1 MAKTSPLFECTACG
15 ARHPKALGKC
25 TACGAWDTLQEVRG
39 SLKRDLQRAGSAYS
53 QSHYTGP
60 VALPDVEVTDTQRS
74 PTGLVELDRVLG
86 GGVVPGMVV
95 LLGGEPGIGKS
106 TLLLQWAAQAGES
119 GVESGLGPE
128 DTRGARGGRRESE
141 ANGRSPSS
149 STVLYASGEES
160 ERQIKL
166 RAQRLG
172 AENPGIHLLAET
184 DVRRIIEEA
193 ERMKPGLLLVD
204 SIQTLFDPDF
214 ESSAGSV
221 SQVRGCAAML
231 TRWAKTTGTP
241 LVLVGHVTKDGGLA
255 GPKVL
260 EHLVDTVLAFE
271 GDRHHH
277 HRLLRAL
284 KNRFGAAFELGVF
297 AMTEKGLVP
306 AEGNPFFLDAEPRP
320 GCAATV
326 VLSGTRPMV
335 VEIQALVAAAG
346 LGIPRR
352 TALGIDGQRLSM
364 LCAVAE
370 RRGGVQLHD
379 RDVYVNV
386 AGGLEIEDPAA
397 DLAVIA
403 ALCSSATGRLLAE
416 KGLFMGEVGLT
427 GEVRPVA
434 QLPLRL
440 QEGARLGFACA
451 AVPRLGLEGRSPLD
465 LFPETSVE
473 RLRGKAWLKGV
484 VEE

>member
-1 MAKTSPLFECTACG
+1 MAKTSPIFECTACG
-15 ARHPKALGKC
+15 ARYSRTLGKC
-25 TACGAWDTLQEVRG
+25 GACGAFDSIEEVKG
-39 SLKRDLQRAGSAYS
+39 SLRKDLGRSRSAFAQS
-53 QSHYTGP
+53 QYTGP
-60 VALPDVEVTDTQRS
+60 IPITEVEISETERV
-74 PTGLVELDRVLG
+74 PTGLAELDRVLG

-106 TLLLQWAAQAGES
+106 TLVLQWAASTTG
-119 GVESGLGPE
+119 
-128 DTRGARGGRRESE
+128 
-141 ANGRSPSS
+141 
-149 STVLYASGEES
+149 TVLYASGEES

-166 RAQRLG
+166 RAQRIG
-172 AENPGIHLLAET
+172 AESPDIHLFAET
-184 DVRRIIEEA
+184 DVRRILEVA
-193 ERMKPGLLLVD
+193 EQMKPSLLLVD

-221 SQVRGCAAML
+221 SQVRGCATLLA
-231 TRWAKTTGTP
+231 RWSKTSGTP
-241 LVLVGHVTKDGGLA
+241 LVLVGHVTKDGSLA

-297 AMTEKGLVP
+297 AMTGKGLVP
-306 AEGNPFFLDAEPRP
+306 VEGNPFFLDAEPRP

-335 VEIQALVAAAG
+335 VEIQALVASAG

-386 AGGLEIEDPAA
+386 AGGLEVEDPAA

-403 ALCSSATGRLLAE
+403 ALTSSATGRILAE
-416 KGLFMGEVGLT
+416 KCLFMGEVGLT

-434 QLPLRL
+434 QLPLRI
-440 QEGARLGFACA
+440 QEGARLGFERA
-451 AVPRLGLEGRSPLD
+451 AVPRMGLEGGKGLD
-465 LFPETSVE
+465 LILELSVE
-473 RLRGKAWLKGV
+473 RLRGKEWLKAKA
-484 VEE
+484 EEASLDGHG

>member
-1 MAKTSPLFECTACG
+1 MAKATSIFECTACG
-15 ARHPKALGKC
+15 ARHPKAMGRC
-25 TACGAWDTLQEVRG
+25 TACGAWDAVLEVRG
-39 SLKRDLQRAGSAYS
+39 SLKRDLQRSGSAYA
-53 QSHYTGP
+53 QSHYAGP
-60 VALPDVEVTDTQRS
+60 VALPDVDVRDAERA
-74 PTGLVELDRVLG
+74 PTGLPELDRVLG
-86 GGVVPGMVV
+86 GGVVPGMAV

-106 TLLLQWAAQAGES
+106 TLLLQWAARAG
-119 GVESGLGPE
+119 G
-128 DTRGARGGRRESE
+128 TA
-141 ANGRSPSS
+141 
-149 STVLYASGEES
+149 LYASGEES

-172 AENPGIHLLAET
+172 AEHPGIHLLAET
-184 DVRRIIEEA
+184 DVRRILEEA

-214 ESSAGSV
+214 ESGAGSV
-221 SQVRGCAAML
+221 SQVRGCAALL
-231 TRWAKTTGTP
+231 TRWAKATGTP

-297 AMTEKGLVP
+297 AMTERGLVP

-335 VEIQALVAAAG
+335 VEIQALVASAG

-379 RDVYVNV
+379 RDVYLNV

-403 ALCSSATGRLLAE
+403 ALCSSAGGRLLAE
-416 KGLFMGEVGLT
+416 KCLFLGEVGLT

-451 AVPRLGLEGRSPLD
+451 AVPRLGLEGKSPLD

-473 RLRGKAWLKGV
+473 RLRGKAWLKGL

>member
-1 MAKTSPLFECTACG
+1 MAKASPLYECTACG

-25 TACGAWDTLQEVRG
+25 TACGAWDTVQEVRG
-39 SLKRDLQRAGSAYS
+39 ALKRDLQRAGSAYA
-53 QSHYTGP
+53 QSHYAGP
-60 VALPDVEVTDTQRS
+60 VALPDVEVTDTQRC
-74 PTGLVELDRVLG
+74 PTGLAELDRVLG
-86 GGVVPGMVV
+86 GGVVPGMVA

-106 TLLLQWAAQAGES
+106 TLLLQWAATAEGS
-119 GVESGLGPE
+119 
-128 DTRGARGGRRESE
+128 
-141 ANGRSPSS
+141 
-149 STVLYASGEES
+149 VLYASGEES

-172 AENPGIHLLAET
+172 AESPGIHLLAET
-184 DVRRIIEEA
+184 DVRRILEEA

-204 SIQTLFDPDF
+204 SIQTLFDPEF

-221 SQVRGCAAML
+221 SQVRGCAALL
-231 TRWAKTTGTP
+231 TRWAKATGTP

-451 AVPRLGLEGRSPLD
+451 AVPRLGLEGRSPLE
-465 LFPETSVE
+465 LYPETSVE

>member
-1 MAKTSPLFECTACG
+1 MAKTSPHFECTACG
-15 ARHPKALGKC
+15 ARHPKAMGKC
-25 TACGAWDTLQEVRG
+25 TACGTWDTVQEVRG
-39 SLKRDLQRAGSAYS
+39 ALKRDLQRAGSAYA
-53 QSHYTGP
+53 QSHYSGP
-60 VALPDVEVTDTQRS
+60 VALPDVDVTDTERV
-74 PTGLVELDRVLG
+74 PTGLRELDRVLG
-86 GGVVPGMVV
+86 GGVVPGMVA

-106 TLLLQWAAQAGES
+106 TLLLQWAATTS
-119 GVESGLGPE
+119 G
-128 DTRGARGGRRESE
+128 
-141 ANGRSPSS
+141 
-149 STVLYASGEES
+149 TVLYASGEES

-184 DVRRIIEEA
+184 DVRRILEEA

-204 SIQTLFDPDF
+204 SIQTLFDPEF

-221 SQVRGCAAML
+221 SQVRGCAALL

-241 LVLVGHVTKDGGLA
+241 LVLVGHVTKDGSLA

-335 VEIQALVAAAG
+335 VEIQALVASAG

-403 ALCSSATGRLLAE
+403 ALCSSAGGRLLAE
-416 KGLFMGEVGLT
+416 KCLFMGEVGLT

-451 AVPRLGLEGRSPLD
+451 AVPRLGFEGKSPLE
-465 LFPETSVE
+465 LFLETSVE

>member
-1 MAKTSPLFECTACG
+1 MAKASPLFECTACG

-25 TACGAWDTLQEVRG
+25 TACGAWDTVQEVRG
-39 SLKRDLQRAGSAYS
+39 SLRRDLQRAGSAYA

-60 VALPDVEVTDTQRS
+60 VALPDVEVADAQRAA
-74 PTGLVELDRVLG
+74 TGLAELDRVLG

-106 TLLLQWAAQAGES
+106 TLLLQWAASAPG
-119 GVESGLGPE
+119 
-128 DTRGARGGRRESE
+128 
-141 ANGRSPSS
+141 
-149 STVLYASGEES
+149 TVLYASGEES

-172 AENPGIHLLAET
+172 AENPDIHLLAET

-297 AMTEKGLVP
+297 AMTEKGLVA

-335 VEIQALVAAAG
+335 VEIQALVAPAG

-352 TALGIDGQRLSM
+352 TALGLDGQRLAM
-364 LCAVAE
+364 LCAVIE

-416 KGLFMGEVGLT
+416 KALFMGEVGLT

-440 QEGARLGFACA
+440 QEGARLGFAAA
-451 AVPRLGLEGRSPLD
+451 AVPRLGLEGKAPLD

-473 RLRGKAWLKGV
+473 RLRGKGWLKGTV
-484 VEE
+484 DE

>member
-1 MAKTSPLFECTACG
+1 MAKTSPVFECTACG
-15 ARHPKALGKC
+15 ARYPRAMGKC
-25 TACGAWDTLQEVRG
+25 GACGAFDSIEEVKGALR
-39 SLKRDLQRAGSAYS
+39 KDLSRARSAFAQSQYS
-53 QSHYTGP
+53 GP
-60 VALPDVEVTDTQRS
+60 VPITEVEISEAERV
-74 PTGLVELDRVLG
+74 PTGLAELDRVLG

-106 TLLLQWAAQAGES
+106 TLVLQWAATSAG
-119 GVESGLGPE
+119 
-128 DTRGARGGRRESE
+128 
-141 ANGRSPSS
+141 
-149 STVLYASGEES
+149 TVLYASGEES

-172 AENPGIHLLAET
+172 AESPDILLFAET
-184 DVRRIIEEA
+184 DVRRILEVA
-193 ERMKPGLLLVD
+193 EKMKPSLLLVD

-221 SQVRGCAAML
+221 SQVRGCATLLA
-231 TRWAKTTGTP
+231 RWAKASGTP
-241 LVLVGHVTKDGGLA
+241 LVLVGHVTKDGSLA

-297 AMTEKGLVP
+297 AMTGKGLVP

-335 VEIQALVAAAG
+335 VEIQALVASAG

-386 AGGLEIEDPAA
+386 AGGLEVEDPAA

-403 ALCSSATGRLLAE
+403 ALTSSATGRILAD
-416 KGLFMGEVGLT
+416 KCLFMGEVGLT

-434 QLPLRL
+434 QLPLRI
-440 QEGARLGFACA
+440 QEGARLGFERA
-451 AVPRLGLEGRSPLD
+451 AVPRMGLEGGKGLNLLLER
-465 LFPETSVE
+465 SVE
-473 RLRGKAWLKGV
+473 RLRGKEWLNAKVDEMSGN
-484 VEE
+484 

>member
-1 MAKTSPLFECTACG
+1 MAKTSSMFECTACG
-15 ARHPKALGKC
+15 TRYPKPMGKC
-25 TACGAWDTLQEVRG
+25 GTCGAFGTIEEVRDRD
-39 SLKRDLQRAGSAYS
+39 LKRTGSAYALS
-53 QSHYTGP
+53 QYQEP
-60 VALPDVEVTDTQRS
+60 VPLDDVEVRDTERAA
-74 PTGLVELDRVLG
+74 TGLVELDRVLG

-106 TLLLQWAAQAGES
+106 TLVLQWAAAC
-119 GVESGLGPE
+119 
-128 DTRGARGGRRESE
+128 GGS
-141 ANGRSPSS
+141 
-149 STVLYASGEES
+149 VLYASGEES

-172 AENPGIHLLAET
+172 AENPGIHLFAET
-184 DVRRIIEEA
+184 DVRRILETA
-193 ERMKPGLLLVD
+193 DRMKPTLLLVD
-204 SIQTLFDPDF
+204 SIQTLFDPEF

-221 SQVRGCAAML
+221 SQVRGCAAL
-231 TRWAKTTGTP
+231 LSRWAKQTGTP
-241 LVLVGHVTKDGGLA
+241 LVLVGHVTKDGTLA

-297 AMTEKGLVP
+297 AMTERGLVP
-306 AEGNPFFLDAEPRP
+306 AEGNPFFLESEARP

-335 VEIQALVAAAG
+335 VEIQALVASAG

-364 LCAVAE
+364 LCAVTE

-379 RDVYVNV
+379 RDVYLNV
-386 AGGLEIEDPAA
+386 AGGLEVEDPAA
-397 DLAVIA
+397 DLAVVA
-403 ALCSSATGRLLAE
+403 ALTSSATGRVLAG
-416 KGLFMGEVGLT
+416 KCLFLGEVGLT

-440 QEGARLGFACA
+440 QEGSRLGFDRA
-451 AVPRLGLEGRSPLD
+451 AVPRMGLDPGFGSSLE
-465 LFPETSVE
+465 LFPERGLE
-473 RLRGKAWLKGV
+473 RLRSKSWLLART
-484 VEE
+484 EEGPGGEAG

>member
-15 ARHPKALGKC
+15 ARHPKAMGKC
-25 TACGAWDTLQEVRG
+25 TGCGAWDTVQEVRG
-39 SLKRDLQRAGSAYS
+39 SLKRDLQRAGSAYA
-53 QSHYTGP
+53 QSHYAGP
-60 VALPDVEVTDTQRS
+60 VALPDVDVTDTQRS

-86 GGVVPGMVV
+86 GGVVPGMVA

-106 TLLLQWAAQAGES
+106 TLLLQWAATAEG
-119 GVESGLGPE
+119 
-128 DTRGARGGRRESE
+128 
-141 ANGRSPSS
+141 
-149 STVLYASGEES
+149 TVLYASGEES

-241 LVLVGHVTKDGGLA
+241 LVLVGHVTKDGSLA

-352 TALGIDGQRLSM
+352 TALGIDGPRLAM

-379 RDVYVNV
+379 RDIYVNV

-403 ALCSSATGRLLAE
+403 ALCSSAGGRLLAE
-416 KGLFMGEVGLT
+416 KCLFMGEVGLT

-440 QEGARLGFACA
+440 QEGARLGFASA
-451 AVPRLGLEGRSPLD
+451 AVPRLGLEGKSPLD

>member
-1 MAKTSPLFECTACG
+1 MAKPSSVFECTACG
-15 ARHPKALGKC
+15 ARYPKPMGKC
-25 TACGAWDTLQEVRG
+25 GGCGAFGTIEEVRG
-39 SLKRDLQRAGSAYS
+39 SLKKGLDRSRSAYA
-53 QSHYTGP
+53 QSHYNGP
-60 VALPDVEVTDTQRS
+60 VSLLDVEISETQRT
-74 PTGLVELDRVLG
+74 PTGLPELDRVLG
-86 GGVVPGMVV
+86 GGFVPGMVV

-106 TLLLQWAAQAGES
+106 TLLLQWAANAS
-119 GVESGLGPE
+119 G
-128 DTRGARGGRRESE
+128 
-141 ANGRSPSS
+141 
-149 STVLYASGEES
+149 TVLYASGEES

-166 RAQRLG
+166 RARRLG

-184 DVRRIIEEA
+184 DVRAILEA
-193 ERMKPGLLLVD
+193 ADQMKPALLMID
-204 SIQTLFDPDF
+204 SIQTLFDPEF

-221 SQVRGCAAML
+221 GQVRGCAQIL
-231 TRWAKTTGTP
+231 TKWSKATGTP

-297 AMTEKGLVP
+297 AMTERGLVP
-306 AEGNPFFLDAEPRP
+306 AEGNPFFLETEPRP

-326 VLSGTRPMV
+326 VLNGTRPVV
-335 VEIQALVAAAG
+335 VEIQALVASAG

-352 TALGIDGQRLSM
+352 TALGIDGQRLAM

-386 AGGLEIEDPAA
+386 AGGLEVEDPAA
-397 DLAVIA
+397 DMAVIA
-403 ALCSSATGRLLAE
+403 ALVSSATGRLLAD
-416 KGLFMGEVGLT
+416 KCLFMGEVGLT

-440 QEGARLGFACA
+440 QEGARLGFDRA
-451 AVPRLGLEGRSPLD
+451 AVPRLGLEPGIGSGLELYPEKGLERIRSKSWLMAR
-465 LFPETSVE
+465 PEN
-473 RLRGKAWLKGV
+473 
-484 VEE
+484 EE

>member
-1 MAKTSPLFECTACG
+1 MAKPSSHYECTSCG
-15 ARHPKALGKC
+15 ARFPQPMGKC
-25 TACGAWDTLQEVRG
+25 GSCGAFGTIEEVRG
-39 SLKRDLQRAGSAYS
+39 SLRKDLSRARSAFSESAY
-53 QSHYTGP
+53 TDP
-60 VALPDVEVTDTQRS
+60 VPLLSVQISETSRTA
-74 PTGLVELDRVLG
+74 TGLPELDRVLG

-106 TLLLQWAAQAGES
+106 TLVLQWAAAI
-119 GVESGLGPE
+119 
-128 DTRGARGGRRESE
+128 GGD
-141 ANGRSPSS
+141 
-149 STVLYASGEES
+149 VLYASGEES

-172 AENPGIHLLAET
+172 AESPGIHLFAET
-184 DVRRIIEEA
+184 DVRRILEAA
-193 ERMKPGLLLVD
+193 ERMKPALLLVD
-204 SIQTLFDPDF
+204 SIQTLFDPEF

-221 SQVRGCAAML
+221 SQVRGCATLLA
-231 TRWAKTTGTP
+231 RWAKTTGTP
-241 LVLVGHVTKDGGLA
+241 LVLVGHVTKDGTLA

-297 AMTEKGLVP
+297 AMTEHGLVP
-306 AEGNPFFLDAEPRP
+306 AEGNPFFLESEPRP

-326 VLSGTRPMV
+326 VLSGTRPV
-335 VEIQALVAAAG
+335 IVEIQALVASAG

-352 TALGIDGQRLSM
+352 TALGIDGQRLAM

-379 RDVYVNV
+379 RDVYLNV
-386 AGGLEIEDPAA
+386 AGGLEVEDPAA

-403 ALCSSATGRLLAE
+403 ALTSSATGRVLAPRC
-416 KGLFMGEVGLT
+416 LFLGEVGLT
-427 GEVRPVA
+427 GEVRPVS

-440 QEGARLGFACA
+440 QEGARLGFQSA
-451 AVPRLGLEGRSPLD
+451 AVPRLGLDAVKDAPLQ
-465 LFPETSVE
+465 LYPELGME
-473 RLRGKAWLKGV
+473 RLKGKAWLLGRTEP
-484 VEE
+484 VEAD

>member
-1 MAKTSPLFECTACG
+1 MAKTSTVFECTACG
-15 ARHPKALGKC
+15 ARAPQPMGKC
-25 TACGAWDTLQEVRG
+25 GACGSFGTIEEVRG
-39 SLKRDLQRAGSAYS
+39 ALRKDLSRTRSAFAQSAYLD
-53 QSHYTGP
+53 P
-60 VALPDVEVTDTQRS
+60 VSLRDVAISDDDRR
-74 PTGLVELDRVLG
+74 PTGLLELDRVLG

-106 TLLLQWAAQAGES
+106 TLVLQWAAACG
-119 GVESGLGPE
+119 
-128 DTRGARGGRRESE
+128 GA
-141 ANGRSPSS
+141 
-149 STVLYASGEES
+149 VLYASGEES

-166 RAQRLG
+166 RARRLG
-172 AENPGIHLLAET
+172 AENPAIHLFAET
-184 DVRRIIEEA
+184 DVRRILEA
-193 ERMKPGLLLVD
+193 AEAMKPALLLVD
-204 SIQTLFDPDF
+204 SIQTLFDPEF

-221 SQVRGCAAML
+221 SQVRGCATLLA
-231 TRWAKTTGTP
+231 RWAKSTGTP
-241 LVLVGHVTKDGGLA
+241 LVLVGHVTKDGTLA

-297 AMTEKGLVP
+297 AMTEAGLVP
-306 AEGNPFFLDAEPRP
+306 VDGNPFFLDAEPSP

-326 VLSGTRPMV
+326 VLSGTRPV
-335 VEIQALVAAAG
+335 EVEIQALVASAG

-352 TALGIDGQRLSM
+352 TALGIDGQRLAM

-370 RRGGVQLHD
+370 RRGGIQLHD
-379 RDVYVNV
+379 RDVYLNV
-386 AGGLEIEDPAA
+386 AGGMEIEDPAA

-403 ALCSSATGRLLAE
+403 ALASSALGRLLAP
-416 KGLFMGEVGLT
+416 KALFLGEVGLT

-440 QEGARLGFACA
+440 QEGARLGFQRA
-451 AVPRLGLEGRSPLD
+451 AVPRLGLEPGLKAPLELLPERSM
-465 LFPETSVE
+465 E
-473 RLRGKAWLKGV
+473 RLRGKSWLLGRLD
-484 VEE
+484 EE

>member
-1 MAKTSPLFECTACG
+1 MAKATPLFECTACG

-25 TACGAWDTLQEVRG
+25 TACGAWDSVHEVRG
-39 SLKRDLQRAGSAYS
+39 TLKRDLQRAGSAFA

-60 VALPDVEVTDTQRS
+60 VALQDVEVSDAQRR
-74 PTGLVELDRVLG
+74 PTGIVELDRVLG

-106 TLLLQWAAQAGES
+106 TLLLQWAATAEG
-119 GVESGLGPE
+119 
-128 DTRGARGGRRESE
+128 
-141 ANGRSPSS
+141 
-149 STVLYASGEES
+149 TVLYASGEES

-172 AENPGIHLLAET
+172 AEYPGIHLLAET
-184 DVRRIIEEA
+184 DVRRILEEA

-221 SQVRGCAAML
+221 SQVRGCAALL

-241 LVLVGHVTKDGGLA
+241 LVLVGHVTKDGSLA

-297 AMTEKGLVP
+297 AMTERGLVP

-335 VEIQALVAAAG
+335 VEIQALVASAG

-352 TALGIDGQRLSM
+352 TALGIDGQRLAM

-379 RDVYVNV
+379 RDVYLNV

-403 ALCSSATGRLLAE
+403 ALCSSAGGRLLAE
-416 KGLFMGEVGLT
+416 KCLFMGEVGLT

-440 QEGARLGFACA
+440 QEGARLGFSCA
-451 AVPRLGLEGRSPLD
+451 AVPRIGLEGRSPLD
-465 LFPETSVE
+465 LFPEVSVE

>member
-1 MAKTSPLFECTACG
+1 MAKISSHFECTACG
-15 ARHPKALGKC
+15 ARFPQSMGKC
-25 TACGAWDTLQEVRG
+25 GSCGSFGTIEEVRG
-39 SLKRDLQRAGSAYS
+39 SLRKDLSRTRSAFAESTY
-53 QSHYTGP
+53 QEP
-60 VALPDVEVTDTQRS
+60 VPILDVEISDTLRTG
-74 PTGLVELDRVLG
+74 TGLPELDRVLG

-106 TLLLQWAAQAGES
+106 TLVLQWAVAC
-119 GVESGLGPE
+119 
-128 DTRGARGGRRESE
+128 GGD
-141 ANGRSPSS
+141 
-149 STVLYASGEES
+149 VLYASGEES

-172 AENPGIHLLAET
+172 AENPGIHLFAET
-184 DVRRIIEEA
+184 DVRRILETA
-193 ERMKPGLLLVD
+193 ERMKPALLLVD
-204 SIQTLFDPDF
+204 SIQTLFDPEF
-214 ESSAGSV
+214 ESASGSV
-221 SQVRGCAAML
+221 SQVRGCATLLA
-231 TRWAKTTGTP
+231 RWAKTTGTP
-241 LVLVGHVTKDGGLA
+241 LVLVGHVTKDGSLA

-297 AMTEKGLVP
+297 AMTERGLVA
-306 AEGNPFFLDAEPRP
+306 AEGNPFFLEAAPRP

-326 VLSGTRPMV
+326 VLSGTRPV
-335 VEIQALVAAAG
+335 IVEIQALVASAG

-352 TALGIDGQRLSM
+352 TALGIDGARLSM

-379 RDVYVNV
+379 RDVYLNV
-386 AGGLEIEDPAA
+386 AGGLEVEDPAA

-403 ALCSSATGRLLAE
+403 ALASSATGRVLTHRC
-416 KGLFMGEVGLT
+416 LFMGEVGLT
-427 GEVRPVA
+427 GEVRPVS

-440 QEGARLGFACA
+440 QEGARLGFEHA
-451 AVPRLGLEGRSPLD
+451 AVPRLGLEPGMTSPLE
-465 LFPETSVE
+465 LFPEVGME
-473 RLRGKAWLKGV
+473 RLKGKPWLLGRA
-484 VEE
+484 EGAGDLE

>member
-1 MAKTSPLFECTACG
+1 MAKSSPVFECNACG
-15 ARHPKALGKC
+15 ARYPKPMGKC
-25 TACGAWDTLQEVRG
+25 GSCGAFGTIEE
-39 SLKRDLQRAGSAYS
+39 LKGALKRAGSAYA
-53 QSHYTGP
+53 QSHYQEPVPLMAVETSETTRLATGI
-60 VALPDVEVTDTQRS
+60 A
-74 PTGLVELDRVLG
+74 ELDRVLG

-106 TLLLQWAAQAGES
+106 TLVLQWAANA
-119 GVESGLGPE
+119 P
-128 DTRGARGGRRESE
+128 GA
-141 ANGRSPSS
+141 
-149 STVLYASGEES
+149 VLYASGEES

-172 AENPGIHLLAET
+172 AESPHIHLFAET
-184 DVRRIIEEA
+184 DVRRILEVA
-193 ERMKPGLLLVD
+193 QVMKPSLLLVD
-204 SIQTLFDPDF
+204 SIQTLFDPEF
-214 ESSAGSV
+214 ESSSGSV
-221 SQVRGCAAML
+221 SQVRGCAALL

-241 LVLVGHVTKDGGLA
+241 LVLVGHVTKDGSLA

-306 AEGNPFFLDAEPRP
+306 AEGNPFFLETEPRP

-326 VLSGTRPMV
+326 VLSGTRPVV
-335 VEIQALVAAAG
+335 VEIQALVASAG

-386 AGGLEIEDPAA
+386 AGGLEVEDPAA

-403 ALCSSATGRLLAE
+403 ALVSSATGRLLAS
-416 KGLFMGEVGLT
+416 KCLFMGEVGLT

-434 QLPLRL
+434 QLPLRI
-440 QEGARLGFACA
+440 QEGARLGFER
-451 AVPRLGLEGRSPLD
+451 AVVPQLGFEGGSKALQVFTERGL
-465 LFPETSVE
+465 E
-473 RLRGKAWLKGV
+473 RLRAKGWLAGKAGG
-484 VEE
+484 EEED

>member
-1 MAKTSPLFECTACG
+1 MGKCGACG
-15 ARHPKALGKC
+15 GFG
-25 TACGAWDTLQEVRG
+25 TIEEVRG
-39 SLKRDLQRAGSAYS
+39 GLRKDLSRARSAFSQNAYQDPVSLAEVATSDLER
-53 QSHYTGP
+53 
-60 VALPDVEVTDTQRS
+60 R

-106 TLLLQWAAQAGES
+106 TLVLQWAAAG
-119 GVESGLGPE
+119 
-128 DTRGARGGRRESE
+128 RG
-141 ANGRSPSS
+141 
-149 STVLYASGEES
+149 TVLYASGEES

-172 AENPGIHLLAET
+172 AENPDIHLFAET
-184 DVRRIIEEA
+184 DVRRILEA
-193 ERMKPGLLLVD
+193 AEAMKPGLLLVD
-204 SIQTLFDPDF
+204 SIQTLFDPEF
-214 ESSAGSV
+214 ESAAGSV
-221 SQVRGCAAML
+221 SQVRGCATLLA
-231 TRWAKTTGTP
+231 RWAKTTGTP
-241 LVLVGHVTKDGGLA
+241 LVLVGHVTKDGTLA

-297 AMTEKGLVP
+297 AMTERGLVP
-306 AEGNPFFLDAEPRP
+306 VDGNPFFLEMEPSP

-335 VEIQALVAAAG
+335 VEIQALVASAG

-352 TALGIDGQRLSM
+352 TALGIDAQRLAM

-370 RRGGVQLHD
+370 RRGGIQLHD
-379 RDVYVNV
+379 RDVYLNV

-403 ALCSSATGRLLAE
+403 ALASSALGRLLTPKA
-416 KGLFMGEVGLT
+416 LFLGEVGLT

-440 QEGARLGFACA
+440 QEGARLGFDRAM
-451 AVPRLGLEGRSPLD
+451 VPRMGLEPGLSSPLD
-465 LFPETSVE
+465 LLPERSLE
-473 RLRGKAWLKGV
+473 RLRGKSWLLGRPEA
-484 VEE
+484 EEE

>member
-1 MAKTSPLFECTACG
+1 MAKPSPMFECTACG
-15 ARHPKALGKC
+15 ARYPKALGKC
-25 TACGAWDTLQEVRG
+25 SACGAWDAVEEVRG
-39 SLKRDLQRAGSAYS
+39 ALRRDLRRFGNEPGSAFS
-53 QSHYTGP
+53 QGAYAGP
-60 VALPDVEVTDTQRS
+60 VSMLDVAISETEREA
-74 PTGLVELDRVLG
+74 TGLVELDRVLG

-106 TLLLQWAAQAGES
+106 TLLLQWAARAKGM
-119 GVESGLGPE
+119 
-128 DTRGARGGRRESE
+128 
-141 ANGRSPSS
+141 
-149 STVLYASGEES
+149 VLYASGEES

-172 AENPGIHLLAET
+172 AENPAIHLLAET
-184 DVRRIIEEA
+184 DVHAILA
-193 ERMKPGLLLVD
+193 AADRMAPCLLLVD
-204 SIQTLFDPDF
+204 SIQTLFDPEF

-221 SQVRGCAAML
+221 SQVRGCAQKLA
-231 TRWAKTTGTP
+231 RWSKATGTP
-241 LVLVGHVTKDGGLA
+241 LVLVGHVTKDGSLA

-297 AMTEKGLVP
+297 AMTERGLVP
-306 AEGNPFFLDAEPRP
+306 AEGNPFFLDAEARP

-335 VEIQALVAAAG
+335 VEIQALVASAG

-352 TALGIDGQRLSM
+352 TALGIDSQRLAM

-386 AGGLEIEDPAA
+386 AGGLEVEDPAA
-397 DLAVIA
+397 DLAVVA
-403 ALCSSATGRLLAE
+403 ALASSATGRLLAE
-416 KGLFMGEVGLT
+416 KCLFMGEVGLT

-440 QEGARLGFACA
+440 QEGSRLGFARA
-451 AVPRLGLEGRSPLD
+451 AVPRLGLEGKAPLEI
-465 LFPETSVE
+465 LAETSVE
-473 RLRGKAWLKGV
+473 RLRMRSWLGGV
-484 VEE
+484 AEEP

>member
-1 MAKTSPLFECTACG
+1 MAKLSSHFECTACG
-15 ARHPKALGKC
+15 ARHPKAMGKC
-25 TACGAWDTLQEVRG
+25 TACGAWDTIQEVRG
-39 SLKRDLQRAGSAYS
+39 TLKRDLQRAGSAYS

-60 VALPDVEVTDTQRS
+60 VALPDVDVTDTQRI
-74 PTGLVELDRVLG
+74 PTGLRELDRVLG
-86 GGVVPGMVV
+86 GGVVPGMVA

-106 TLLLQWAAQAGES
+106 TLLLQWAATATG
-119 GVESGLGPE
+119 
-128 DTRGARGGRRESE
+128 
-141 ANGRSPSS
+141 
-149 STVLYASGEES
+149 TVLYASGEES

-221 SQVRGCAAML
+221 SQVRGCAALL
-231 TRWAKTTGTP
+231 TRWAKTTSTP
-241 LVLVGHVTKDGGLA
+241 LVLVGHVTKDGSLA

-277 HRLLRAL
+277 HRLLRSL

-335 VEIQALVAAAG
+335 VEIQALVASAG

-352 TALGIDGQRLSM
+352 TALGIDGQRLAM

-379 RDVYVNV
+379 RDVYLNV

-403 ALCSSATGRLLAE
+403 ALCSSAAGRLLAE
-416 KGLFMGEVGLT
+416 KCLFMGEVGLT

-451 AVPRLGLEGRSPLD
+451 VVPRLGLEGKSPLD

-473 RLRGKAWLKGV
+473 RLRGKAWLKGS

>member
-1 MAKTSPLFECTACG
+1 MAYSLGMAKSSTLFECTACG
-15 ARHPKALGKC
+15 ARYPKPMGKC
-25 TACGAWDTLQEVRG
+25 GSCGAFGTIEE
-39 SLKRDLQRAGSAYS
+39 LKGAFRPKGSAYAQS
-53 QSHYTGP
+53 QYLDPIPLTS
-60 VALPDVEVTDTQRS
+60 VEISETQRLA
-74 PTGLVELDRVLG
+74 TGIEELDRVLG

-106 TLLLQWAAQAGES
+106 TLVLQWAANSTG
-119 GVESGLGPE
+119 
-128 DTRGARGGRRESE
+128 
-141 ANGRSPSS
+141 
-149 STVLYASGEES
+149 TVLYASGEES

-172 AENPGIHLLAET
+172 AESPDILLFAET
-184 DVRRIIEEA
+184 DVRRILEVAQQI
-193 ERMKPGLLLVD
+193 KPSLLLVD

-221 SQVRGCAAML
+221 SQVRGCAALL
-231 TRWAKTTGTP
+231 TRWAKSTGTP
-241 LVLVGHVTKDGGLA
+241 LVLVGHVTKDGSLA

-297 AMTEKGLVP
+297 AMTERGLLA
-306 AEGNPFFLDAEPRP
+306 AEGNPFFLEADPRP

-326 VLSGTRPMV
+326 VLSGTRPVV
-335 VEIQALVAAAG
+335 VEIQALVASAG

-370 RRGGVQLHD
+370 RRGGIQLHD
-379 RDVYVNV
+379 RDVYLNV
-386 AGGLEIEDPAA
+386 AGGLEVEDPAA

-403 ALCSSATGRLLAE
+403 ALASSATGRLLAP
-416 KGLFMGEVGLT
+416 KCLFMGEVGLT

-440 QEGARLGFACA
+440 QEGARLGFDRA
-451 AVPRLGLEGRSPLD
+451 AVPRLGLDPGTTPLE
-465 LFPETSVE
+465 LFAELGLE
-473 RLRGKAWLKGV
+473 RLRGKSWLVGKAEDTSG
-484 VEE
+484 EQY

>member
-1 MAKTSPLFECTACG
+1 MAKASPHFECTACG
-15 ARHPKALGKC
+15 ARHPKAMGKC
-25 TACGAWDTLQEVRG
+25 TACGAWEAVQEVRG
-39 SLKRDLQRAGSAYS
+39 TLKRDLQRSEVAFVQGHYS
-53 QSHYTGP
+53 GP
-60 VALPDVEVTDTQRS
+60 VALPDVLVTDSQRE

-86 GGVVPGMVV
+86 GGVVPGMVA

-106 TLLLQWAAQAGES
+106 TLLLQWAATS
-119 GVESGLGPE
+119 
-128 DTRGARGGRRESE
+128 RGK
-141 ANGRSPSS
+141 
-149 STVLYASGEES
+149 VLYASGEES

-184 DVRRIIEEA
+184 DVRRILEA
-193 ERMKPGLLLVD
+193 AEQMKPDLLLVD

-221 SQVRGCAAML
+221 SQVRGCATLL
-231 TRWAKTTGTP
+231 TSWAKATGTP
-241 LVLVGHVTKDGGLA
+241 LVLVGHVTKDGSLA

-297 AMTEKGLVP
+297 AMTERGLVP

-335 VEIQALVAAAG
+335 VEIQALVASSG

-352 TALGIDGQRLSM
+352 TALGIDGQRLAM

-379 RDVYVNV
+379 RDVYLNV

-397 DLAVIA
+397 DLAVVA
-403 ALCSSATGRLLAE
+403 ALCSSATGRLLAP
-416 KGLFMGEVGLT
+416 KCLFMGEVGLT

-440 QEGARLGFACA
+440 QEGARLGFGAA
-451 AVPRLGLEGRSPLD
+451 AVPRLGLEGKSPLE
-465 LFPETSVE
+465 LYAEISVE
-473 RLRGKAWLKGV
+473 RLRSKAWLKDM

>member
-15 ARHPKALGKC
+15 ARHPKAMGKC
-25 TACGAWDTLQEVRG
+25 TACGAWDSVLEVRG
-39 SLKRDLQRAGSAYS
+39 SLKRDLQRAGSAYA
-53 QSHYTGP
+53 QSHYSGP
-60 VALPDVEVTDTQRS
+60 VALPDVDVTDTQRI
-74 PTGLVELDRVLG
+74 PTGLRELDRVLG
-86 GGVVPGMVV
+86 GGVVPGMVA

-106 TLLLQWAAQAGES
+106 TLLLQWAATATG
-119 GVESGLGPE
+119 
-128 DTRGARGGRRESE
+128 
-141 ANGRSPSS
+141 
-149 STVLYASGEES
+149 TVLYASGEES

-184 DVRRIIEEA
+184 DVRRILEEA
-193 ERMKPGLLLVD
+193 ERMKPDLLLVD
-204 SIQTLFDPDF
+204 SIQTLFDPEF

-241 LVLVGHVTKDGGLA
+241 LVLVGHVTKDGSLA

-306 AEGNPFFLDAEPRP
+306 AEGNPFFLEAEARP

-335 VEIQALVAAAG
+335 VEIQALVASAG

-379 RDVYVNV
+379 RDVYLNV

-403 ALCSSATGRLLAE
+403 ALCSSAGGRLLAE
-416 KGLFMGEVGLT
+416 KCLFMGEVGLT

-451 AVPRLGLEGRSPLD
+451 VVPRLGLEGKSPLD
-465 LFPETSVE
+465 LFPEISVE

>member
-1 MAKTSPLFECTACG
+1 MARTSPLFECTACG

-25 TACGAWDTLQEVRG
+25 TACGAWDTVQEVRG

-86 GGVVPGMVV
+86 GGVVPGMVA

-106 TLLLQWAAQAGES
+106 TLLLQWAATAEG
-119 GVESGLGPE
+119 
-128 DTRGARGGRRESE
+128 
-141 ANGRSPSS
+141 
-149 STVLYASGEES
+149 TVLYASGEES

-306 AEGNPFFLDAEPRP
+306 AEGNPFFLDAQPRP

-451 AVPRLGLEGRSPLD
+451 AVPRLGLEGKSPLD

>member
-1 MAKTSPLFECTACG
+1 MAKSSPIFECTACG
-15 ARHPKALGKC
+15 VRHPKAMGKC
-25 TACGAWDTLQEVRG
+25 TGCGAWDTVQEVRG
-39 SLKRDLQRAGSAYS
+39 ALKRDLQRAGSAYA
-53 QSHYTGP
+53 QSHYGGP
-60 VALPDVEVTDTQRS
+60 VALPDVEVTDAQRT

-86 GGVVPGMVV
+86 GGVVPGMVA

-106 TLLLQWAAQAGES
+106 TLLLQWAATTAG
-119 GVESGLGPE
+119 
-128 DTRGARGGRRESE
+128 
-141 ANGRSPSS
+141 
-149 STVLYASGEES
+149 TVLYASGEES

-184 DVRRIIEEA
+184 DVRRILEEA
-193 ERMKPGLLLVD
+193 ERMRPNLLLVD

-221 SQVRGCAAML
+221 SQVRGCAALL

-241 LVLVGHVTKDGGLA
+241 LVLVGHVTKDGSLA

-451 AVPRLGLEGRSPLD
+451 AVPRLGLEGKSPLE
-465 LFPETSVE
+465 LYPETSVE

>member
-1 MAKTSPLFECTACG
+1 MAKPSPLFECTACG
-15 ARHPKALGKC
+15 ARYAKPMGKC
-25 TACGAWDTLQEVRG
+25 GACGAFGTVEELKG
-39 SLKRDLQRAGSAYS
+39 ALKRDMGRARSAYAQS
-53 QSHYTGP
+53 QFQEP
-60 VALPDVEVTDTQRS
+60 VPIPQVDVSESQRS
-74 PTGLVELDRVLG
+74 ATGLSELDRVLG

-106 TLLLQWAAQAGES
+106 TLVLQWAAA
-119 GVESGLGPE
+119 
-128 DTRGARGGRRESE
+128 SE
-141 ANGRSPSS
+141 G
-149 STVLYASGEES
+149 TVLYASGEES

-172 AENPGIHLLAET
+172 AESPDIHLFAET
-184 DVRRIIEEA
+184 DVRRILEVA
-193 ERMKPGLLLVD
+193 DRMRPALLLVD

-221 SQVRGCAAML
+221 SQVRGCAAL
-231 TRWAKTTGTP
+231 LARWAKATGTP
-241 LVLVGHVTKDGGLA
+241 LVLVGHVTKDGSLA

-284 KNRFGAAFELGVF
+284 KNRFGAAFELGVL
-297 AMTEKGLVP
+297 AMTERGLVP
-306 AEGNPFFLDAEPRP
+306 AEGNPFFLEAEPRP

-335 VEIQALVAAAG
+335 VEIQALVASAG

-364 LCAVAE
+364 LCAVVE

-386 AGGLEIEDPAA
+386 AGGLDVEDPAA
-397 DLAVIA
+397 DLAVVA
-403 ALCSSATGRLLAE
+403 ALVSSATGRFLAG
-416 KGLFMGEVGLT
+416 KSLFLGEVGLT

-440 QEGARLGFACA
+440 QEGTRLGFERA
-451 AVPRLGLEGRSPLD
+451 AVPRMGLESGGGAMELYAERGL
-465 LFPETSVE
+465 E
-473 RLRGKAWLKGV
+473 RLRSKPWLLGRA
-484 VEE
+484 EDMEGNA

>member
-1 MAKTSPLFECTACG
+1 MAKASPLFECTACG
-15 ARHPKALGKC
+15 ARHPKAMGKC
-25 TACGAWDTLQEVRG
+25 TACGAWDSVLEVRG
-39 SLKRDLQRAGSAYS
+39 SLKRDLQRTGSAFS
-53 QSHYTGP
+53 QSHYLGP
-60 VALPDVEVTDTQRS
+60 VALPDVDVTDTERI
-74 PTGLVELDRVLG
+74 PTGIAELDRVLG
-86 GGVVPGMVV
+86 GGVVPGMVA

-106 TLLLQWAAQAGES
+106 TLLLQWAARAE
-119 GVESGLGPE
+119 GL
-128 DTRGARGGRRESE
+128 
-141 ANGRSPSS
+141 
-149 STVLYASGEES
+149 VLYASGEES

-172 AENPGIHLLAET
+172 AESPGIHLLAET
-184 DVRRIIEEA
+184 DVRRILEEA
-193 ERMKPGLLLVD
+193 ERMKPALLLVD

-214 ESSAGSV
+214 ESRAGSV
-221 SQVRGCAAML
+221 CQVRGCAAML

-241 LVLVGHVTKDGGLA
+241 LVLVGHVTKDGSLA

-297 AMTEKGLVP
+297 AMTERGLVA

-335 VEIQALVAAAG
+335 VEIQALVASAG

-352 TALGIDGQRLSM
+352 TALGIDGQRLGM

-403 ALCSSATGRLLAE
+403 ALCSSAGGRLLAE
-416 KGLFMGEVGLT
+416 KCLFMGEVGLT

-440 QEGARLGFACA
+440 QEGARLGFSCA
-451 AVPRLGLEGRSPLD
+451 AVPRLGLEGKSPLD
-465 LFPETSVE
+465 LFPEVSVE
-473 RLRGKAWLKGV
+473 RLRSKAWLKGV

>member
-1 MAKTSPLFECTACG
+1 MAKLVSHFECTACG
-15 ARHPKALGKC
+15 ARHPKAMGKC
-25 TACGAWDTLQEVRG
+25 TACGAWDTVQEVRG
-39 SLKRDLQRAGSAYS
+39 TLKRDLQRAGSAYA
-53 QSHYTGP
+53 QSHYSGP
-60 VALPDVEVTDTQRS
+60 VALPDVDVTDTERV
-74 PTGLVELDRVLG
+74 PTGLRELDRVLG
-86 GGVVPGMVV
+86 GGVVPGMVA

-106 TLLLQWAAQAGES
+106 TLLLQWAATTS
-119 GVESGLGPE
+119 G
-128 DTRGARGGRRESE
+128 
-141 ANGRSPSS
+141 
-149 STVLYASGEES
+149 TVLYASGEES

-172 AENPGIHLLAET
+172 AENPGVHLLAET
-184 DVRRIIEEA
+184 DVRRILEEA

-221 SQVRGCAAML
+221 SQVRGCAALL

-241 LVLVGHVTKDGGLA
+241 LVLVGHVTKDGSLA

-335 VEIQALVAAAG
+335 VEIQALVASAG

-403 ALCSSATGRLLAE
+403 ALCSSAGGRLLAE
-416 KGLFMGEVGLT
+416 KCLFMGEVGLT

-440 QEGARLGFACA
+440 QEGARLGFSCA
-451 AVPRLGLEGRSPLD
+451 AVPRLGFEGKSPLE
-465 LFPETSVE
+465 LFFETSVE

>member
-1 MAKTSPLFECTACG
+1 MAKVSSHYECTSCG
-15 ARHPKALGKC
+15 ARFPQPMGKC
-25 TACGAWDTLQEVRG
+25 GSCGAFGTIEEVRG
-39 SLKRDLQRAGSAYS
+39 ALRKDLARARSAFAESSY
-53 QSHYTGP
+53 QDP
-60 VALPDVEVTDTQRS
+60 VPLLSVAVSETSRTA
-74 PTGLVELDRVLG
+74 TGLPELDRVLG

-106 TLLLQWAAQAGES
+106 TLVLQWAAAI
-119 GVESGLGPE
+119 
-128 DTRGARGGRRESE
+128 DGA
-141 ANGRSPSS
+141 
-149 STVLYASGEES
+149 VLYASGEES

-172 AENPGIHLLAET
+172 AESPDIHLFAET
-184 DVRRIIEEA
+184 DVRRILEAA
-193 ERMKPGLLLVD
+193 ERMKPALLLVD
-204 SIQTLFDPDF
+204 SIQTLFDPEF

-221 SQVRGCAAML
+221 SQVRGCATLLA
-231 TRWAKTTGTP
+231 RWAKATGTP
-241 LVLVGHVTKDGGLA
+241 LVLVGHVTKDGTLA

-297 AMTEKGLVP
+297 AMTGHGLVP
-306 AEGNPFFLDAEPRP
+306 VEGNPFFLEAEPSP

-335 VEIQALVAAAG
+335 VEIQALVASAG

-370 RRGGVQLHD
+370 RRGGIQLHD
-379 RDVYVNV
+379 RDVYLNV

-403 ALCSSATGRLLAE
+403 ALASSALGRVLAP
-416 KGLFMGEVGLT
+416 KTLFLGEVGLT

-440 QEGARLGFACA
+440 QEGTRLGFEQA
-451 AVPRLGLEGRSPLD
+451 AVPRMGLEPGLRTPLQ
-465 LFPETSVE
+465 LHPERGMD
-473 RLRGKAWLKGV
+473 RLRAKAWLLGRP
-484 VEE
+484 EAEGG

>member
-1 MAKTSPLFECTACG
+1 MAKISPHFECTACG
-15 ARHPKALGKC
+15 ARHPKAMGKC
-25 TACGAWDTLQEVRG
+25 TACGAWDTVQEVRG
-39 SLKRDLQRAGSAYS
+39 ALKRDLQRAGSAYA
-53 QSHYTGP
+53 QSHYSGP
-60 VALPDVEVTDTQRS
+60 VALPDVDVTDTERV
-74 PTGLVELDRVLG
+74 PTGLRELDRVLG
-86 GGVVPGMVV
+86 GGVVPGMVA

-106 TLLLQWAAQAGES
+106 TLLLQWAATTS
-119 GVESGLGPE
+119 G
-128 DTRGARGGRRESE
+128 
-141 ANGRSPSS
+141 
-149 STVLYASGEES
+149 TVLYASGEES

-184 DVRRIIEEA
+184 DVRRILEEA

-221 SQVRGCAAML
+221 SQVRGCAALL

-241 LVLVGHVTKDGGLA
+241 LVLVGHVTKDGSLA

-335 VEIQALVAAAG
+335 VEIQALVASAG

-352 TALGIDGQRLSM
+352 TALGIDSQRLAM

-403 ALCSSATGRLLAE
+403 ALCSSAGGRLLAE
-416 KGLFMGEVGLT
+416 KCLFMGEVGLT

-440 QEGARLGFACA
+440 QEGARLGFSCA
-451 AVPRLGLEGRSPLD
+451 VVPRLGFEGKSPLE
-465 LFPETSVE
+465 LFLETSVE

>member
-1 MAKTSPLFECTACG
+1 MAKTSPVFECTACG
-15 ARHPKALGKC
+15 ARFPRPMGKC
-25 TACGAWDTLQEVRG
+25 GACGGFGTIEEVRG
-39 SLKRDLQRAGSAYS
+39 ALRKDLSRARSAFAQSSYQDPVSLA
-53 QSHYTGP
+53 
-60 VALPDVEVTDTQRS
+60 DVEVSDVDRR
-74 PTGLVELDRVLG
+74 PTGMQELDRVLG

-106 TLLLQWAAQAGES
+106 TLVLQWAAAC
-119 GVESGLGPE
+119 
-128 DTRGARGGRRESE
+128 GGK
-141 ANGRSPSS
+141 
-149 STVLYASGEES
+149 VLYASGEES

-172 AENPGIHLLAET
+172 AENPDIHLFAET
-184 DVRRIIEEA
+184 DVRRILEA
-193 ERMKPGLLLVD
+193 ADAMRPALLLVD
-204 SIQTLFDPDF
+204 SIQTLFDPEF

-221 SQVRGCAAML
+221 SQVRGCATLLA
-231 TRWAKTTGTP
+231 RWAKSTGTP
-241 LVLVGHVTKDGGLA
+241 LVLVGHVTKDGTLA

-297 AMTEKGLVP
+297 AMTEHGLVP
-306 AEGNPFFLDAEPRP
+306 VDGNPFFLDTEPSP

-326 VLSGTRPMV
+326 VLSGTRPVV
-335 VEIQALVAAAG
+335 VEIQALVASAG

-352 TALGIDGQRLSM
+352 TALGIDGQRLAM

-370 RRGGVQLHD
+370 RRGGIQLHD
-379 RDVYVNV
+379 RDVYLNV

-403 ALCSSATGRLLAE
+403 ALASSALGRVLAPKTMLL
-416 KGLFMGEVGLT
+416 GEVGLT

-440 QEGARLGFACA
+440 QEGARLGFQRA
-451 AVPRLGLEGRSPLD
+451 AVPRLGLEPGFKAPLELILERSL
-465 LFPETSVE
+465 E
-473 RLRGKAWLKGV
+473 RLRGKSWMMGKLD
-484 VEE
+484 EE

>member
-1 MAKTSPLFECTACG
+1 MAKTSPLYECTACG

-25 TACGAWDTLQEVRG
+25 TGCGAWDTVQEVRG
-39 SLKRDLQRAGSAYS
+39 TLKRDLQRAGSAYAQS
-53 QSHYTGP
+53 QYTGP
-60 VALPDVEVTDTQRS
+60 VALPDVDVTDTERR
-74 PTGLVELDRVLG
+74 PTGIVELDRVLG
-86 GGVVPGMVV
+86 GGVVPGMVA

-106 TLLLQWAAQAGES
+106 TLLLQWAATAEG
-119 GVESGLGPE
+119 
-128 DTRGARGGRRESE
+128 
-141 ANGRSPSS
+141 N
-149 STVLYASGEES
+149 VLYASGEES

-172 AENPGIHLLAET
+172 AEHPGIHLLAET
-184 DVRRIIEEA
+184 DVRRILEEA
-193 ERMKPGLLLVD
+193 ERMKPDLLLVD

-231 TRWAKTTGTP
+231 TRWAKITGTP
-241 LVLVGHVTKDGGLA
+241 LVLVGHVTKDGSLA

-297 AMTEKGLVP
+297 AMTERGLVP

-320 GCAATV
+320 GCSATV

-335 VEIQALVAAAG
+335 VEIQALVASAG

-352 TALGIDGQRLSM
+352 TALGIDSQRLAM

-379 RDVYVNV
+379 RDIYVNV

-397 DLAVIA
+397 DLAIIA
-403 ALCSSATGRLLAE
+403 ALCSSAGGRLLAE
-416 KGLFMGEVGLT
+416 KCLFMGEVGLT

-451 AVPRLGLEGRSPLD
+451 AVPRLGLEGKSPLD
-465 LFPETSVE
+465 LYPETSVE
-473 RLRGKAWLKGV
+473 RLRSKAWLKGV

>member
-1 MAKTSPLFECTACG
+1 MAKPTPVFECTACG
-15 ARHPKALGKC
+15 ARYPRAMGKC
-25 TACGAWDTLQEVRG
+25 GACGAFATIEEVRG
-39 SLKRDLQRAGSAYS
+39 ALRRDLNQARSAFAQGHYQGPISLK
-53 QSHYTGP
+53 
-60 VALPDVEVTDTQRS
+60 DVETTETERVA
-74 PTGLVELDRVLG
+74 TGLTELDRVLG

-106 TLLLQWAAQAGES
+106 TLLLQWAAQTTG
-119 GVESGLGPE
+119 
-128 DTRGARGGRRESE
+128 
-141 ANGRSPSS
+141 
-149 STVLYASGEES
+149 TVLYASGEES

-166 RAQRLG
+166 RARRLG
-172 AENPGIHLLAET
+172 TENPDIHLLAET
-184 DVRRIIEEA
+184 DVRAILEAA
-193 ERMKPGLLLVD
+193 ERMKPSLLMVD
-204 SIQTLFDPDF
+204 SIQTLFDPEF
-214 ESSAGSV
+214 ESAAGSV
-221 SQVRGCAAML
+221 GQVRGCAQLL
-231 TRWAKTTGTP
+231 TRWSKASGTP
-241 LVLVGHVTKDGGLA
+241 LVLVGHVTKDGSLA

-306 AEGNPFFLDAEPRP
+306 AEGNPFFLEAEPRP

-386 AGGLEIEDPAA
+386 AGGLEVEDPAA

-403 ALCSSATGRLLAE
+403 ALASSSTGRILAH
-416 KGLFMGEVGLT
+416 KAIFMGEVGLT
-427 GEVRPVA
+427 GEVRPVS

-440 QEGARLGFACA
+440 QEGARLGFERA
-451 AVPRLGLEGRSPLD
+451 AVPRMGLEGHNHPLE
-465 LFPETSVE
+465 LYAELSVE
-473 RLRGKAWLKGV
+473 RLRGRPWLGASS
-484 VEE
+484 EDHEG